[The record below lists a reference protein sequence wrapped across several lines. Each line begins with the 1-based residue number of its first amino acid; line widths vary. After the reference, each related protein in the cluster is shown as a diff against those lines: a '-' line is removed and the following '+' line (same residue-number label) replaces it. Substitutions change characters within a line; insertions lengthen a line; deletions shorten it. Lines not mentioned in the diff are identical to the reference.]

1 MMKYEFRLDGEQIE
15 SELIEKFNLKSDSR
29 NLRYSSDKKCE
40 VLNFVGFI
48 LQDDMMLICLPKHY
62 TEIEDLVNMNEIDIY
77 RLFNVLLINQSKNTK
92 DYVGIIDGYESNFPF
107 KSFFS
112 IYKYYTKYGLY
123 QETRVVSKPGF
134 SGKIDWKDTMQKSIP
149 IISENKLVYLPVYSK
164 EFKKEHVFLS
174 QCMSYAIGYTLKN
187 YSMFVNG
194 DFPIRD
200 FNNLNF
206 FSNHEYVLSKLK
218 KIYSEIFKD
227 IDKQLVRDLIDFFS
241 FLPEGGNIKIQ
252 HYKFNDVWESMVEK
266 YLNNFLVEVRDEGLE
281 FSNSK
286 LNAKFNFKKAKFFV
300 DKAHS
305 KSIEPDHYFNDGNQQ
320 LIFDS
325 KYYSEVKG
333 LDYKQ
338 VAYHTILKKKA
349 NQTYSALILPT
360 SNKNSDLP
368 TPVHFELE
376 ESFYDDNNDKIKIW
390 EYYLNMVEAMDNYI
404 KS

>member
-174 QCMSYAIGYTLKN
+174 QCMSYAIGYTLK
-187 YSMFVNG
+187 
-194 DFPIRD
+194 I
-200 FNNLNF
+200 
-206 FSNHEYVLSKLK
+206 
-218 KIYSEIFKD
+218 
-227 IDKQLVRDLIDFFS
+227 
-241 FLPEGGNIKIQ
+241 IQ
-252 HYKFNDVWESMVEK
+252 C
-266 YLNNFLVEVRDEGLE
+266 L
-281 FSNSK
+281 
-286 LNAKFNFKKAKFFV
+286 
-300 DKAHS
+300 
-305 KSIEPDHYFNDGNQQ
+305 
-320 LIFDS
+320 
-325 KYYSEVKG
+325 
-333 LDYKQ
+333 
-338 VAYHTILKKKA
+338 
-349 NQTYSALILPT
+349 
-360 SNKNSDLP
+360 
-368 TPVHFELE
+368 
-376 ESFYDDNNDKIKIW
+376 
-390 EYYLNMVEAMDNYI
+390 
-404 KS
+404 